1 MAVMQF
7 FPYIQTMKRCFLVL
21 IVLGAVISAEA
32 QVIFR
37 NDFVIGKHAKIKNK
51 GLTFITINLD
61 RHPNLNQLV
70 NGRGGRTLVIDVNAI
85 RYPQK
90 QYTYTEAAE
99 KIYMPSPVYR
109 QGVEPVPMFLLLPPP
124 ARLKVPELT
133 TRHF

>member
-1 MAVMQF
+1 MAVLRF
-7 FPYIQTMKRCFLVL
+7 FPYIQIMKRCLLLL
-21 IVLGAVISAEA
+21 IVFGAVISVQA

-37 NDFVIGKHAKIKNK
+37 NDFIIGKHAKVKNK
-51 GLTFITINLD
+51 GLSFITINLD
-61 RHPNLNQLV
+61 RHPNLNQLI

-85 RYPQK
+85 RYPRK
-90 QYTYTEAAE
+90 QYTYTEVAE
-99 KIYMPSPVYR
+99 KIYMPSPVCR